1 MTPAGGQP
9 VNWSQWS
16 VILLKPDCVER
27 RLTTVILDWIGQVVL
42 VSAVRT
48 VRVTEAQIFAH
59 YADLFPKAAEIGVDI
74 AAGLRRI
81 YAGRD
86 AVIALGHSPD
96 APARLRALIGPTDP
110 AAAGADT
117 IRGRYGI
124 DTLAAGRAEGRL
136 IDNLIHTS
144 DDPDAA
150 RRDFALWFGPGQ
162 AGLLKPLPP
171 EEETTMTHVPAR
183 HGEPE
188 PAQFGTGPARLQL
201 MPAGQ
206 KAALDPYM
214 AQIVTYRKSGLSL
227 NHIIGCPLDCGYC
240 VRHFWGD
247 FEHKTPHLLVP
258 TPEAVEMLTG
268 HEAFRASTTPIQLLN
283 KATDP
288 FLPGVKPHL
297 FQVLRALDERGLDN
311 LVLIITRFTVTAA
324 DMLELERLQHV
335 RVTLLF
341 TFSGIT
347 DPRVEPIAKS
357 AITTRSIA
365 TACARKNRT
374 KVVLYWRPI
383 VPGWNDDP
391 ATMSGVLA
399 AGRAADAIVFTGYY
413 HKEQNAG
420 YLRSLGVEV
429 PYGQDYNRRKVL
441 PEELDARVIAAWRAS
456 GISTPLFR
464 KTSCG
469 VSAAH
474 QVADYNGHWGVRE
487 LCDICPAAQIGRC
500 HAGHRQPAPGELD
513 TVLAD
518 LGYATD
524 YLIDGGHVWTHG
536 LGEQKR
542 YAIQHT
548 LGFQI
553 WELDQPHLLH
563 AHGRSLTGY
572 QPTEQEQQELTA
584 IRTRFTH
591 AARFDEDD

>member
-1 MTPAGGQP
+1 
-9 VNWSQWS
+9 
-16 VILLKPDCVER
+16 
-27 RLTTVILDWIGQVVL
+27 
-42 VSAVRT
+42 
-48 VRVTEAQIFAH
+48 
-59 YADLFPKAAEIGVDI
+59 
-74 AAGLRRI
+74 
-81 YAGRD
+81 
-86 AVIALGHSPD
+86 
-96 APARLRALIGPTDP
+96 
-110 AAAGADT
+110 
-117 IRGRYGI
+117 
-124 DTLAAGRAEGRL
+124 
-136 IDNLIHTS
+136 
-144 DDPDAA
+144 
-150 RRDFALWFGPGQ
+150 
-162 AGLLKPLPP
+162 
-171 EEETTMTHVPAR
+171 
-183 HGEPE
+183 
-188 PAQFGTGPARLQL
+188 
-201 MPAGQ
+201 
-206 KAALDPYM
+206 
-214 AQIVTYRKSGLSL
+214 
-227 NHIIGCPLDCGYC
+227 
-240 VRHFWGD
+240 
-247 FEHKTPHLLVP
+247 
-258 TPEAVEMLTG
+258 
-268 HEAFRASTTPIQLLN
+268 
-283 KATDP
+283 
-288 FLPGVKPHL
+288 
-297 FQVLRALDERGLDN
+297 
-311 LVLIITRFTVTAA
+311 
-324 DMLELERLQHV
+324 MLELERLQHL

-391 ATMSGVLA
+391 ATMAGVLA
-399 AGRAADAIVFTGYY
+399 TGRAADAIVFTGYY

-487 LCDICPAAQIGRC
+487 LCDICPAAQISRC
-500 HAGHRQPAPGELD
+500 HAGHRQPAPGEMD

-524 YLIDGGHVWTHG
+524 YLIDGGHVWTHS